1 MSDRHRQATHAASRS
16 PLLNFLTMRRTV
28 AVAILLWVWAVLPAS
43 ATNSKILHAI
53 NRLSFGP
60 RPGDVERVQSIGVQQ
75 YIQEQLHPERLPL
88 PASLTGKLDRLTSL
102 RLNTTQLA
110 AAYGQTLNISPAT
123 RQEKRRQSKSIL
135 EEAIQARLWRSIES
149 PHQLEEVMVDF
160 WYNHFNVA
168 ASKGINRVWVGNYE
182 LQAIRPH
189 VFGKFRDLLGATAQ
203 HPAMLDYLD
212 NWQNTAPNSPGA
224 RGQFKGLNE
233 NYARELMELHTLGV
247 KGGYTQKDVTTLAK
261 ILTGWGYRR
270 LNQKKG
276 GEPFT
281 FFFDPQR
288 HDFSNK
294 NFLGKTITSSGEAE
308 VNQALDILA
317 KSPATA
323 KFVSYQLAQYFVN
336 DYPAKSLV
344 DRMQKR
350 WLQSDGDIRS
360 VLATMFS
367 SQEFWA
373 PQAFQSKFKTPYQ
386 YVVSTVR
393 ASGLDIQNTQP
404 LANQLQQLGMPLY
417 NCATPDGYKNTRS
430 AWLNE
435 NAMIQRLNFATSLGN
450 GRLLLNVDENAQP
463 IVVAPL
469 DADRLNLT
477 VGPFISASTQ
487 QKIASSNLYLRA
499 SLLLGS
505 PDFMNH

>member
-1 MSDRHRQATHAASRS
+1 
-16 PLLNFLTMRRTV
+16 MRRTV
-28 AVAILLWVWAVLPAS
+28 AVSILLWAWAILPAG
-43 ATNSKILHAI
+43 ATDSKILHAI
-53 NRLSFGP
+53 NRLSFGAH
-60 RPGDVERVQSIGVQQ
+60 PGDVERIQSMGVSQ
-75 YIQEQLHPERLPL
+75 YIQEQLHPERLSL
-88 PASLTGKLDRLTSL
+88 PVSLTNKLDRLTSL

-110 AAYGQTLNISPAT
+110 AAYGQTPKLSPLE
-123 RQEKRRQSKSIL
+123 RSEKRRQSKVIL
-135 EEAIQARLWRSIES
+135 DEAIQARLLRSIES
-149 PHQLEEVMVDF
+149 PRQLAEVMVDF

-182 LQAIRPH
+182 QQAIRPH
-189 VFGKFRDLLGATAQ
+189 VLGKFRELLGATAQ
-203 HPAMLDYLD
+203 HPAMLNYLD

-247 KGGYTQKDVTTLAK
+247 QGGYTQKDVTTLAK

-288 HDFSNK
+288 HDFSDK
-294 NFLGKTITSSGEAE
+294 NFLGKTIIGSGEPE

-323 KFVSYQLAQYFVN
+323 KFVSYQLAQYFVS
-336 DYPAKSLV
+336 DQPASSLV
-344 DRMQKR
+344 DRMQQR
-350 WLQSDGDIRS
+350 WLQTDGDLRS

-367 SQEFWA
+367 SSEFWA
-373 PQAFQSKFKTPYQ
+373 PQAFQTKFKTPYQ
-386 YVVSTVR
+386 YIVSTVR
-393 ASGLDIQNTQP
+393 ATGLDIQNTKP

-417 NCATPDGYKNTRS
+417 NCVTPDGYKNTRS

-450 GRLLLNVDENAQP
+450 GRLLLNVAENAQP
-463 IVVAPL
+463 IVVAPI

-477 VGPFISASTQ
+477 MGLFISAVTQ
-487 QKIASSNLYLRA
+487 KKIASSNPYLRA